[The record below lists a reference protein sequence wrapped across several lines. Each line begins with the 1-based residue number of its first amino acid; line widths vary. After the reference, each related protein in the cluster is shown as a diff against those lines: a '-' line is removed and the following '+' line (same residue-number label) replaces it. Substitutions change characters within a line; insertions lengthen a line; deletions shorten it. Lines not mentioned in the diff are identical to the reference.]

1 MKDEKR
7 FYVHIKKSLSGFFT
21 IDGRK
26 VRTPVRFVALESE
39 IPLIKTRMRL
49 ESITKFEITPILN
62 DNMESTAVA
71 K

>member
-1 MKDEKR
+1 MKAEKR

-21 IDGRK
+21 ISGRR

-39 IPLIKTRMRL
+39 IPLIQTRMRL
-49 ESITKFEITPILN
+49 ESITQFEITPILN
-62 DNMESTAVA
+62 DDTKSTAVA